1 MSDPIE
7 RASEA
12 FPPIFA
18 TNRLETGETVAEV
31 INGMLRRLREVLKE
45 PPHIAIATAYL
56 NPAGFNLLADE
67 IEQSPAVRLLIGAE
81 PMSSSSRTGPSPE
94 EAIDLSLRTERDL
107 TGFTL
112 VADAEAQRLVAWLR
126 LAEATGKP
134 RVDVREFKKG
144 FLHGKAFIAEHE
156 AMPSF
161 LAGSSNFTQAGLT
174 TNHELNLGYPSH
186 EHTSL
191 VVNWF
196 NEIWDQS
203 EPYDLAKFYEERWQ
217 QHPPWIVF
225 LRMLW
230 ELYRNDDDVEERP
243 LGLNLT
249 GFQRDGVHRALRLL
263 ESIGGVLVC
272 DEVGLG
278 KTFIAGEIIYQATMR
293 DRQRVLIIT
302 PAALKESTWI
312 PFLRQF
318 GLYSN
323 RVEVAT
329 YDDMRIGSKEFLQ
342 NLDEYALIVIDEA
355 HNLRNP
361 DAQRSKAVEAM
372 MRGKFR
378 KKMVLLTA
386 TPVNNSLW
394 DLETLISY
402 FVPNDSQFASVGIPS
417 IDAYIREAQRQD
429 PTTLSPEHLFDLMN
443 QVAVRRTRGFIKR
456 EYRGETLMTPSG
468 QEVEIEFPTPQ
479 LHRISYDLSPAGER
493 LVAEVVYALD
503 SPMMGPDNPGKTI
516 EQLIR
521 ERCDDENRLS
531 MARYVPSLYLLDD
544 DIDWRQV
551 VTTGLLESIL
561 LKRLES
567 SAIALENTLG
577 KMIASHEAFLGA
589 LAVGRVINGKALQA
603 FAANDDDVEDFFAS
617 IDEDAN
623 ENVESADAYDVAQ
636 LRERVE
642 LDVALLQR
650 LRALTIEAREEDDA
664 KATALVEILR
674 DVAERAER
682 PSKDNISISDRKKV
696 LIFSSFADTAAHLRD
711 AVVEAVANEP
721 PGSPLGSYVNRI
733 PGAIFGSKAGVHQ
746 DTRARTVAQFAPA
759 TAGRLDDNGEPL
771 TEDLHDVL
779 FATDVLAEGV
789 NLQQAGCVV
798 SVDLPWN
805 PMRLVQ
811 RHGRIDRIG
820 SHHRHIDVNCF
831 FPAEGLDRLLGLEER
846 LQRKIAYANAAIGMG
861 NIIPGQVADPNLE
874 VTLNDVRDQIE
885 QIRDEDASILVSGGG
900 TSALSGEEY
909 RRRLEKAINDPR
921 TRRAVESLPFGSG
934 SRFVSSGTRLPGWVF
949 CARIG
954 DHPEPWF
961 RFVAAEGDTWVPRM
975 HSETGDPIVVA
986 DTLACL
992 VAADPSGSDTPFHEA
1007 EPPDTG
1013 VFEAWAIAQNHIH
1026 TAWMKLT
1033 DSDAIQP
1040 QVPLALRQAA
1050 ELVVVH
1056 GEGLGPERQ
1065 NHIYQCLRGRWEKRI
1080 VDHVREIVRADEP
1093 QKRRLARLVD
1103 FVEAEGLEPP
1113 PPAVPLPEVA
1123 LDEVKLVCW
1132 IAVTPAK
1139 PVENALQT
1147 AGGVNGTS

>member
-1 MSDPIE
+1 MSSSPQHARE
-7 RASEA
+7 P

-18 TNRLETGETVAEV
+18 TNRPTTGERVADEL
-31 INGMLRRLREVLKE
+31 NGMLRTLRKTLKE

-81 PMSSSSRTGPSPE
+81 PQSSSSRTGPTPE
-94 EAIDLSLRTERDL
+94 QAMDLTLRTERDL

-112 VADAEAQRLVAWLR
+112 AADLEAQRLVAWLR

-134 RVDVREFKKG
+134 RVDVRQFKKG
-144 FLHGKAFIAEHE
+144 FLHGKAFIAEHD
-156 AMPSF
+156 AMPAF

-191 VVNWF
+191 VIDWF

-203 EPYDLAKFYEERWQ
+203 EEFDLAGFYEERWQ
-217 QHPPWIVF
+217 QHLPWIVF

-230 ELYRNDDDVEERP
+230 ELYRNDDDVEDRP

-302 PAALKESTWI
+302 PAALRDSTWI

-342 NLDEYALIVIDEA
+342 NLDEYALVVIDEA

-402 FVPNDSQFASVGIPS
+402 FVPNDSQFASIGIPS
-417 IDAYIREAQRQD
+417 IDGYIKEAQKQD

-456 EYRGETLMTPSG
+456 EYQGETLTAPNG
-468 QEVEIEFPTPQ
+468 EEIEIEFPTPH
-479 LHRISYDLSPAGER
+479 LHRVSYDLSPAGER

-503 SPMMGPDNPGKTI
+503 SPMMGPDNPGKTV

-521 ERCDDENRLS
+521 ERCEDERRLS
-531 MARYVPSLYLLDD
+531 MARYVPSLYLLDE

-567 SAIALENTLG
+567 SAIALENTLS

-589 LAVGRVINGKALQA
+589 LAAGRVTNGKALQA

-617 IDEDAN
+617 IDEDDN
-623 ENVESADAYDVAQ
+623 ENVEPAAAYDVSGLQ
-636 LRERVE
+636 ERVK
-642 LDVALLQR
+642 LDVALLKH
-650 LRALTIEAREEDDA
+650 LRGLTVEARREDDK
-664 KATALVEILR
+664 KADALVDILR
-674 DVAERAER
+674 DVAERAAR
-682 PSKDNISISDRKKV
+682 PSKDNISEDDRKKV
-696 LIFSSFADTAAHLRD
+696 LIFSSFADTAAHLRN
-711 AVVEAVANEP
+711 AVVNAVEAAP
-721 PGSPLGSYVNRI
+721 SGSPLRTFNGRI
-733 PGAIFGSKAGVHQ
+733 PDAIYGSKAGTHQ
-746 DTRARTVAQFAPA
+746 EARARTVANFAPA
-759 TAGRLDDNGEPL
+759 TAGRLDESGKPL
-771 TEDLHDVL
+771 SENLYDVL

-820 SHHRHIDVNCF
+820 SHHRQIDVNCF
-831 FPAEGLDRLLGLEER
+831 FPAEGLDQLLGLEER

-861 NIIPGQVADPNLE
+861 SIIPGQVADPSLE
-874 VTLNDVRDQIE
+874 VTLHDVRDQIE
-885 QIRDEDASILVSGGG
+885 QIHDEDPSILDSRGG

-909 RRRLEKAINDPR
+909 RRRLEKATVDPR
-921 TRRAVESLPFGSG
+921 TKRAVEGLPFGSG
-934 SRFVSSGTRLPGWVF
+934 SRFISSGTRVPGWVF

-954 DHPEPWF
+954 NHAEPWF
-961 RFVAAEGDTWVPRM
+961 RFVAAEDDAWEPRL
-975 HSETGDPIVVA
+975 HSETGFPIVVA
-986 DTLACL
+986 DTLSCL
-992 VAADPSGSDTPFHEA
+992 VAADPRGSDTPFFEA
-1007 EPPDTG
+1007 TTPDTG
-1013 VFEAWAIAQNHIH
+1013 VFAAWAIAQNHIH
-1026 TAWMKLT
+1026 EAWMKLT
-1033 DSDAIQP
+1033 DSDEIQP
-1040 QVPLALRQAA
+1040 KMPLALRQAA
-1050 ELVVVH
+1050 ELVADH
-1056 GEGLGPERQ
+1056 GAELGIERQ
-1065 NHIYQCLRGRWEKRI
+1065 THLYQCLRGRWEKRI
-1080 VDHVREIVRADEP
+1080 VDQVREIVRSDEP
-1093 QKRRLARLVD
+1093 AKKRLSQLAEYVD
-1103 FVEAEGLEPP
+1103 EEGLEPP
-1113 PPAVPLPEVA
+1113 PPAIPLPEVA
-1123 LDEVKLVCW
+1123 IDEIKLVCW
-1132 IAVTPAK
+1132 MAVSPASPTGAASSSLK
-1139 PVENALQT
+1139 
-1147 AGGVNGTS
+1147 AGEV